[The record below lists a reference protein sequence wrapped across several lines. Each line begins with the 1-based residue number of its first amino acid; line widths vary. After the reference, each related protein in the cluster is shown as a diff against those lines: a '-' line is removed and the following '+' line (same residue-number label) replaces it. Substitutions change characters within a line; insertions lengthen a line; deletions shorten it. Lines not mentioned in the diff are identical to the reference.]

1 MRLTDGVHLV
11 GSGEIGLS
19 NAWDAHV
26 YVLDGGDALALVD
39 AGSGH
44 ESSIDEMLQHLR
56 EDGLVPER
64 LTHVLLTHWHPDH
77 AGGAAAWRRRF
88 PSLRIVMSRAERDI
102 LERASEPGL
111 EACGVDVG
119 VAHGDT
125 LTIGALTVSVIEV
138 PGHSS
143 GSLCYRVD
151 LPAGRALFTGDVVF
165 MNGILGLLNHPDSHL
180 EQYRDAFARL
190 EGLAIDILLPGHMLF
205 FLRDGQRHIDL
216 AASALQGGF
225 VPYSVG
231 QLGIDFRP
239 PERM

>member
-1 MRLTDGVHLV
+1 MRLTRGVHLI

-19 NAWDAHV
+19 NPWDAHV
-26 YVLDGGDALALVD
+26 YVLDGGDQLALVD
-39 AGSGH
+39 AGSGR
-44 ESSIDEMLQHLR
+44 ESSVDEMLQHLR
-56 EDGLVPER
+56 DDGLQPER
-64 LTHVLLTHWHPDH
+64 LTHLLLTHWHPDH
-77 AGGAAAWRRRF
+77 AGGAAEWRRRF
-88 PSLRIVMSRAERDI
+88 PSLRIVGSTTERAIVEN
-102 LERASEPGL
+102 ASEPGL
-111 EACGVDVG
+111 EACRVDIP

-125 LTIGALTVSVIEV
+125 VTIGARGVDVIEV

-151 LPAGRALFTGDVVF
+151 LPSGSALFTGDVVF

-180 EQYRDAFARL
+180 EQYREAFARL
-190 EGLAIDILLPGHMLF
+190 QGLSIDLLLPGHMLF

-216 AASALQGGF
+216 AADALKGGF